1 MRYVIIAG
9 GTVELDFV
17 KTFISQRQRDE
28 MYIIACDKGYEACE
42 KLDIIPNLLVGD
54 FDSAGEEVVERALS
68 SGVLVKRLNPVKDD
82 TDVEAALVIAMD
94 MTEPDDTIFIL
105 GGTGSRVDHILGN
118 IALLAMGVKNN
129 RYVILMDSHNTISVI
144 KPGTVHLIDK
154 QPGLYVSIFPYM
166 GPVTGVTMEGF
177 KYPLTD
183 ATIEG
188 FNTLTVSN
196 EVVAD
201 EGKIWFEG
209 EGYLIVMETRD

>member
-9 GTVELDFV
+9 GTIELDFL
-17 KTFISQRQRDE
+17 KDFLSQRQRDE

-54 FDSAGEEVVERALS
+54 FDSAGEGAVERALS
-68 SGVLVKRLNPVKDD
+68 SGIEIKRLNPIKDD

-94 MTEPDDTIFIL
+94 RAASDETIFIL
-105 GGTGSRVDHILGN
+105 GGTGSRIDHVFGN
-118 IALLAMGVKNN
+118 IALVAMGIKND
-129 RYVILMDSHNTISVI
+129 RYVVMMDSHNAISVI
-144 KPGTVHLIDK
+144 RPNTVHLVDK

-209 EGYLIVMETRD
+209 EGYLIIMETRD

>member
-9 GTVELDFV
+9 GTIELDFL
-17 KTFISQRQRDE
+17 KDFLSQRQRDG

-54 FDSAGEEVVERALS
+54 FDSAGEGAVERALS
-68 SGVLVKRLNPVKDD
+68 SGIEIKRLNPIKDD

-94 MTEPDDTIFIL
+94 RAASDETIFIL
-105 GGTGSRVDHILGN
+105 GGTGSRIDHVFGN
-118 IALLAMGVKNN
+118 IALVAKGIKND
-129 RYVILMDSHNTISVI
+129 RYVVMMDSHNTISVI
-144 KPGTVHLIDK
+144 KPVTVHLVDK
-154 QPGLYVSIFPYM
+154 KPGLYVSIFPYM

-201 EGKIWFEG
+201 EGKIWLEG
-209 EGYLIVMETRD
+209 EGYLIIMETRD

>member
-9 GTVELDFV
+9 GTIDLEFAKDFL
-17 KTFISQRQRDE
+17 SQRERDK
-28 MYIIACDKGYEACE
+28 MYIFACDKGYEACE
-42 KLDIIPNLLVGD
+42 KLGVVPDALIGD
-54 FDSAGEEVVERALS
+54 FDSAEVGVVERAKAE
-68 SGVLVKRLNPVKDD
+68 GVEIKRLNPVKDD
-82 TDVEAALVIAMD
+82 TDVEAALVKAMA
-94 MTEPDDTIFIL
+94 MAEPDESIFIL

-118 IALLAMGVKNN
+118 IALLAMGVKND
-129 RYVILMDSHNTISVI
+129 RYVILLDSHNSISVI
-144 KPGTVHLIDK
+144 KPVTVHIVDNK
-154 QPGLYVSIFPYM
+154 PGRYVSVFPYM

-177 KYPLTD
+177 KYPLKD

-196 EVVAD
+196 EVVED